1 MFQLSREDADSLRTQ
16 FVTLKKSGRGK
27 HRKYLPFAFTEQG
40 VAMLSGVLQSPR
52 AVQVN
57 IAIMRAFVR
66 MRRMLISHEELARKV
81 DALART
87 VPGSKPGRA
96 GRRGTRGSFRQLPH
110 LLQEFHH
117 PQGVRPAVQSLKPSM
132 TRLTR
137 LREEEAENLRSQIAT
152 GSNA

>member
-1 MFQLSREDADSLRTQ
+1 MPLGLQRDPRPDGPAKAAAPPDRILILS
-16 FVTLKKSGRGK
+16 
-27 HRKYLPFAFTEQG
+27 
-40 VAMLSGVLQSPR
+40 
-52 AVQVN
+52 
-57 IAIMRAFVR
+57 
-66 MRRMLISHEELARKV
+66 
-81 DALART
+81 RT

-110 LLQEFHH
+110 LLLEFHH

-152 GSNA
+152 GSIA